1 MTSIRDIAKIAGV
14 SPASV
19 SRILNNDPTFHIN
32 EAARGRVIEIAKKL
46 HYSKAD
52 KKPGPKQH
60 DSTMI
65 LPFQLLQSCA
75 MAICVNLMTPTF

>member
-1 MTSIRDIAKIAGV
+1 MTSIRDIAKITGV

-46 HYSKAD
+46 NYNQAN
-52 KKPGPKQH
+52 KKPGPKQP
-60 DSTMI
+60 DSSLSVTLVMRSGNMRKSN
-65 LPFQLLQSCA
+65 PLLFEYA
-75 MAICVNLMTPTF
+75 